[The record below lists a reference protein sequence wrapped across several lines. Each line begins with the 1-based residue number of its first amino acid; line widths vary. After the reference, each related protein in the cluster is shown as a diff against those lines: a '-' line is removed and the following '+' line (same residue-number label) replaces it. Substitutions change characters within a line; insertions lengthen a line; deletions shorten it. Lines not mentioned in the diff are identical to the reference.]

1 MINHINVTWYGAR
14 LNNAGKRC
22 TRGKQH
28 TGSRKTIQNTL
39 PFQLDRDEKQSKGG
53 AKGTVGEGEGEVRK
67 RKRGGAVETSN
78 HYRNVT

>member
-1 MINHINVTWYGAR
+1 MTWHGAR

-22 TRGKQH
+22 TREKQH

-53 AKGTVGEGEGEVRK
+53 AKGTVGRGEEEVRK
-67 RKRGGAVETSN
+67 RKGVARLRHRTIT
-78 HYRNVT
+78 VTLLNRV